1 MLFIL
6 GKIWEIDRSS
16 LKKLFLMAKNMSQKS
31 DRETLISQAIEYV
44 RTLRSDIPWKIIS
57 EVEQEVLGKERSMIK
72 PFQFSIDRATEK
84 GIKKGRKEG
93 IEKGIE
99 KGREDVALNML
110 KEGMNV
116 SQVSKITGMSK
127 DKIKALQTKKAS

>member
-1 MLFIL
+1 
-6 GKIWEIDRSS
+6 
-16 LKKLFLMAKNMSQKS
+16 
-31 DRETLISQAIEYV
+31 
-44 RTLRSDIPWKIIS
+44 
-57 EVEQEVLGKERSMIK
+57 MIK
-72 PFQFSIDRATEK
+72 PFQFSIDRATEKGIEK

-99 KGREDVALNML
+99 KGREEGREEGIEDVALNML

>member
-1 MLFIL
+1 
-6 GKIWEIDRSS
+6 
-16 LKKLFLMAKNMSQKS
+16 
-31 DRETLISQAIEYV
+31 
-44 RTLRSDIPWKIIS
+44 
-57 EVEQEVLGKERSMIK
+57 MIK

-84 GIKKGRKEG
+84 GIEKGIKKGRKEG
-93 IEKGIE
+93 IEKGIV
-99 KGREDVALNML
+99 KGREEGIEDVALNML

>member
-1 MLFIL
+1 MIERPLSIKPL
-6 GKIWEIDRSS
+6 
-16 LKKLFLMAKNMSQKS
+16 N
-31 DRETLISQAIEYV
+31 TLEP
-44 RTLRSDIPWKIIS
+44 LRSDIPWKIIS
-57 EVEQEVLGKERSMIK
+57 EVEQEVLGKESRMIK

-84 GIKKGRKEG
+84 GIEKGIRKGRKEGIEKGIRKGRKEG

-99 KGREDVALNML
+99 KGIEDVALNML

-127 DKIKALQTKKAS
+127 DKIKALQIKKAS